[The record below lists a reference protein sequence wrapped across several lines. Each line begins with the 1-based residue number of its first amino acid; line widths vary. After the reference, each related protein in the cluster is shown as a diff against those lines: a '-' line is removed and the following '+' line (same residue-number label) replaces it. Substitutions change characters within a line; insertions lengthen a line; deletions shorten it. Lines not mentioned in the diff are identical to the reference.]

1 MKPTT
6 FADIP
11 ALLAR
16 WAGRDAKW
24 YERAAVE
31 AHARGHSRFIS
42 ARNLDELYMLRFW
55 LTPPVK
61 SEGEGLES
69 GGSVMLHHFIR
80 ADDDAS
86 LHDHP
91 WDFDT
96 TILAGSYSEH
106 LPPRSWTPG
115 PGQLGPPWNH
125 TCRHVWTGESVSHRG
140 ADLHCVGQVEPG
152 TWTLVRT
159 GPRVRGWGFHP
170 PGQPWTPAKVFLGLA
185 AA

>member
-6 FADIP
+6 YADIP

-61 SEGEGLES
+61 SDDEGLES
-69 GGSVMLHHFIR
+69 GGSVLLHHFIR

-96 TILAGSYSEH
+96 TILVGGYREH
-106 LPPRSWTPG
+106 LPPLDWDAHYIAG
-115 PGQLGPPWNH
+115 PRWDERIVPHVAGA
-125 TCRHVWTGESVSHRG
+125 TVRHQAAE
-140 ADLHCVGQVEPG
+140 LHCVGAVDPG

-159 GPRVRGWGFHP
+159 GPRSRGWGFHP
-170 PGQPWTPAKVFLGLA
+170 PGLPWTPAKVFLGLA